1 MKYPAT
7 ASDAA
12 NRTDRRNRD
21 KIERSPGSYF
31 VGRAR
36 ELVLAA
42 PYLKRN
48 LKANAYGGTATAHYH
63 NLCAASYA
71 MVLSAFEVAWKSLF
85 AGVIDA
91 VDIFDE
97 NVAAHKRFREAVT
110 PESVLAHRYEAS
122 PGGVIASSLGT
133 WQRAEV
139 VNSNFEAAFNVRPID
154 NRSAPLVDQFW
165 QLRHIVAHGAG
176 VVAALDSYRLG
187 GNLESGTSLQIDR
200 DFLGYAEKEL
210 VMVIS
215 DGVRHVSDAVLRRY
229 LLESASGRW
238 EADAPI
244 FTRLYLLGLVVP
256 KTQDLPAVTEEH
268 FDAKRTELMQDAPN
282 E

>member
-1 MKYPAT
+1 VRYPAT
-7 ASDAA
+7 ASEAA

-21 KIERSPGSYF
+21 KLGRSPGSYF

-48 LKANAYGGTATAHYH
+48 LKGNAYGGTATAHYQ

-71 MVLSAFEVAWKSLF
+71 MVLSAFEVSWKALF

-91 VDIFDE
+91 IDLFDDT
-97 NVAAHKRFREAVT
+97 VAGHKRFRDAIT
-110 PESVLAHRYEAS
+110 PESVLAHREEGS

-133 WQRAEV
+133 WQRSEV
-139 VNSNFEAAFNVRPID
+139 INSNFEAAFGVRPVD
-154 NRSAPLVDQFW
+154 GASAPLVDQFW

-187 GNLESGTSLQIDR
+187 GSVESGTSLLIDS
-200 DFLGYAEKEL
+200 DYLKYAEEEL
-210 VMVIS
+210 VRIVTA
-215 DGVRHVSDAVLRRY
+215 GVRRVSDTVLRRY
-229 LLESASGRW
+229 LEERATGRW
-238 EADAPI
+238 DTDAPV

-256 KTQDLPAVTEEH
+256 KTQDLPGVTELD
-268 FDAKRTELMQDAPN
+268 FNAKRAELM
-282 E
+282 EGVSL